1 MPTEITEVTTTEP
14 EVKNPAA
21 LLAKNRE
28 LLRELAEVK
37 AELQAAQEGQKA
49 AQEAQS
55 KTAGELY
62 AYRVKEPLE
71 RIVGTLSP
79 HPGLMAKALNDL
91 FEVRLDESN
100 NPVLFDKQ
108 GRPLTWTKKDKS
120 GFGEEV
126 SVSLNRDSLTE
137 WINNAFEGYPDS
149 PAALMFKPQGTGA
162 VGASGGMRHQPTPPK
177 PATPAAVPTQQFG
190 LR

>member
-1 MPTEITEVTTTEP
+1 MTTEITEVTTTEP

-55 KTAGELY
+55 KAASDLYNFRVTEPFDRVMREL
-62 AYRVKEPLE
+62 
-71 RIVGTLSP
+71 SH
-79 HPGLMAKALNDL
+79 HPGLMAKAINDL
-91 FEVRLDESN
+91 LEVRLDESN

-108 GRPLTWTKKDKS
+108 GKPLTWTKKDKS

-137 WINNAFEGYPDS
+137 WINNAFEGNPDS

-162 VGASGGMRHQPTPPK
+162 VGASSGMRHQPTPPK
-177 PATPAAVPTQQFG
+177 PATPAAVPTPQFG